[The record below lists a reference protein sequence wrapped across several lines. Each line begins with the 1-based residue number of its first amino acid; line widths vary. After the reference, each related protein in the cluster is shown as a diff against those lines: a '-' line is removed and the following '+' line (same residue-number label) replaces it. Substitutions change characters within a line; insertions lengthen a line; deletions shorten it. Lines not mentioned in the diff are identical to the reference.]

1 VSRAHSRPTV
11 VLDGRWLHIGGPGR
25 TTELLLRGLSQEPPR
40 ERWVLWGPPSLEQFV
55 WPGAEVVPIAVDPRR
70 LLGQRNALDVPPG
83 ELTVFMHQQ
92 RPLRN
97 VRAVTTIYDTIALR
111 YGTNRPV
118 RAVKR
123 RFLQRVAAS
132 SARIMTISAHSKAS
146 IMRDLGIPAS
156 TIDVLRFP
164 FDEAFVD
171 RVLRLRTSVTRSNTA
186 LFVGGFLPH
195 KNLPRLLEAFG
206 RTEFCRQG
214 GRLLLAGGTRS
225 QVAELQLRL
234 TAIQRE
240 FVSVQPACGQAELD
254 ALFASSLLL
263 IQPSLEEGFGLP
275 AWEALCC
282 GLPVCVSDGGAL
294 PEVVAGFVDS
304 FPATSVPAMA
314 DAIDGCA
321 SGALG
326 KSRAPEKFADELR
339 RTAPTIGDFAS
350 QVYGIIEAELAG
362 AGRR

>member
-1 VSRAHSRPTV
+1 MSGVRSQFNV
-11 VLDGRWLHIGGPGR
+11 VLDCRWLHIGGPGR
-25 TTELLLRGLSQEPPR
+25 TTELLLRGLAQEPPP
-40 ERWVLWGPPSLEQFV
+40 ERWVLWGPPSVEKFA
-55 WPGAEVVPIAVDPRR
+55 WPGADLVPIAVDPRR

-111 YGTNRPV
+111 YGTNQPV

-123 RFLQRVAAS
+123 QFLKRVASS

-156 TIDVLRFP
+156 MIDVLRFP
-164 FDEAFVD
+164 IDEAFVD
-171 RVLRLRTSVTRSNTA
+171 RVLRLRASVTRSNTA

-206 RTEFCRQG
+206 RTEFRRQG
-214 GRLLLAGGTRS
+214 GRLLLAGGTPA

-234 TAIQRE
+234 TATQRE
-240 FVSVQPACGQAELD
+240 FVSVQPACDQAELD

-263 IQPSLEEGFGLP
+263 VQPSLEEGFGLP

-294 PEVVAGFVDS
+294 PEVVAGFVDP
-304 FPATSVPAMA
+304 FPATSVRAMA
-314 DAIDGCA
+314 DAIDACA
-321 SGALG
+321 S
-326 KSRAPEKFADELR
+326 RAKDHDHAPVGLADGLR
-339 RTAPTIGDFAS
+339 RTAPTVGDFAA
-350 QVYGIIEAELAG
+350 QVYGIIQAQLAG
-362 AGRR
+362 ARR